1 MLAGCRSQAT
11 APQKSEPTSRSI
23 PSSDLGPT
31 QQKASNTHAFG
42 AKITPGQ
49 EVPLASVLSKPQA
62 FIQKSIIVA
71 GDVRKACSRKG
82 CWMELG
88 TSPDPDAPGCRVTF
102 KDYSFFVPTD
112 SAGAKAKLQGSVEL
126 ETISPD
132 FVKHL
137 ESEGAKFNNKHPDGS
152 AESVTF
158 VASGVELTKS

>member
-1 MLAGCRSQAT
+1 MRQRSLVIPTLISIVSFMLFGCRSQST
-11 APQKSEPTSRSI
+11 
-23 PSSDLGPT
+23 GPT
-31 QQKASNTHAFG
+31 QQKASNAQTFG

-49 EVPLASVLSKPQA
+49 EVALAAVLAAPQA
-62 FIQKSIIVA
+62 FVQKSIIVA

-82 CWMELG
+82 CWMELS
-88 TSPDPDAPGCRVTF
+88 TSPDPAAAGCRVTF

-137 ESEGAKFNNKHPDGS
+137 ESEGATFNNKHPDGS

>member
-1 MLAGCRSQAT
+1 MLAGCRSQSPT
-11 APQKSEPTSRSI
+11 PQPSASTSSSTPR
-23 PSSDLGPT
+23 SDLGQA
-31 QQKASNTHAFG
+31 QQKASNTHVFG

-49 EVPLASVLSKPQA
+49 EVSLASVLATPQT
-62 FIQKSIIVA
+62 FVKKSIIVA
-71 GDVRKACSRKG
+71 GDVRKACGRKG

-88 TSPDPDAPGCRVTF
+88 TSPDPNAPGCRVTF

-152 AESVTF
+152 AESVTL
-158 VASGVELTKS
+158 VASGVELTKG